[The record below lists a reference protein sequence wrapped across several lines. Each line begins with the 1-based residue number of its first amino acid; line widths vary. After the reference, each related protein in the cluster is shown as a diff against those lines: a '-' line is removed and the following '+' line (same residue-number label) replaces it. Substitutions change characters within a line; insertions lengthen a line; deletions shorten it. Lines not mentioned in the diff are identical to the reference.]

1 MVSTAKLFFVGLA
14 LCFAS
19 ASFAMVPATMSSCE
33 PKSSLKVAYKVVDK
47 TIAIDIEG
55 KDQDGQ
61 PFKGSTTYNIV
72 GAADFTAA
80 DFNADDTKII
90 NTIADITSFTGG
102 SILAVSTGTEKPTQL
117 MFFEFAPG
125 QYSVI
130 WVVQGY
136 PLPLGKTNQCN

>member
-1 MVSTAKLFFVGLA
+1 MLSSTKLFFAGLA

-19 ASFAMVPATMSSCE
+19 TSFAVVPADMSSCE
-33 PKSSLKVAYKVVDK
+33 PSSNLKVAYKTVDK

-55 KDQDGQ
+55 KDQDGK
-61 PFKGSTTYNIV
+61 PFKGTTTYNIV
-72 GAADFTAA
+72 GAVDFTAA
-80 DFNADDTKII
+80 DFNADDTKVI
-90 NTIADITSFTGG
+90 NTVANITSFTGG

-136 PLPLGKTNQCN
+136 PLPLGKTDQCN